1 MKRSLLALAMLLGAG
16 AALAESA
23 VTVRPAEMQAD
34 AQSDARTLG
43 TVPTNARIE
52 ILNRKGAWCEVRTAN
67 GQRGWV
73 RSDTLKPE
81 AASQGAAPAAGA
93 LDKLL
98 TSGRTAN
105 TATVTTGV
113 RGLPRED
120 QEDGPVDADDLQRA
134 REFESDKAATH

>member
-16 AALAESA
+16 AAQAESA

-34 AQSDARTLG
+34 AQSDARTLA
-43 TVPTNARIE
+43 TVPANARVE

-73 RSDTLKPE
+73 RSGILKPE
-81 AASQGAAPAAGA
+81 AASQGAAAAGA

-120 QEDGPVDADDLQRA
+120 QEDGPADADELQRA